1 MSREQGLPLH
11 ADVRDPHPGSL
22 HDRDHDVRARPV
34 VLEPDLGGTDGRVGE
49 SLGPGEGLERRH
61 VPVEDVLAEQPLLE
75 DARGAR
81 RDHRPQP
88 LGREGD
94 VADEHH
100 RRDAHFR
107 PLGHHEPDRRWVDG
121 AVESSR
127 DAGEG
132 VPSLAVEGLQL
143 PRARLDLELV
153 HRAAVEQGQTVPEHG
168 LRHGA
173 PSGEG
178 HRVSPAGIDVHDE
191 VDPRGVRDPA
201 GRAGG
206 DASLEESLAPQ
217 PLLEGA
223 HPFAHRGL
231 PVSVAGAEAQRL
243 GHGLLGQPERPF
255 ETDLREPDRYPGGQ
269 DDGDVLR
276 RLSGDGHGLDLDP
289 SVEIALAAVEREEVL
304 AGAGEPFRGC
314 LLADRKGCR
323 RDELTEVEPRVALP
337 DDPAHERPRR
347 QVVAQADALR
357 RIDLLDEDV
366 REESE
371 CPQPLEALPHGM
383 PRARAA
389 DHLADHAPD
398 ERLGDR
404 GGGDE
409 VDRRDDRP
417 RTVLRLGGARPG
429 RGHEPE
435 HRREGDGRAAARPH
449 RNRRRRTTPAA

>member
-1 MSREQGLPLH
+1 MVENRVCPSTSTCVTLTRGPSTTGITMCARVRSSSNRTSAGPTVASANPWARTKAWSAATSRSRTSWRNSPFSRTPAGRVAITALSRS
-11 ADVRDPHPGSL
+11 A
-22 HDRDHDVRARPV
+22 VRATLPTNVIDATRTSGPSVTTNPIAGGSTARSRAPV
-34 VLEPDLGGTDGRVGE
+34 TR
-49 SLGPGEGLERRH
+49 
-61 VPVEDVLAEQPLLE
+61 AK
-75 DARGAR
+75 AC
-81 RDHRPQP
+81 
-88 LGREGD
+88 
-94 VADEHH
+94 
-100 RRDAHFR
+100 
-107 PLGHHEPDRRWVDG
+107 
-121 AVESSR
+121 
-127 DAGEG
+127 
-132 VPSLAVEGLQL
+132 PSLAVEGLQL

-168 LRHGA
+168 LRQGA

-191 VDPRGVRDPA
+191 VDLRGVRDPA
-201 GRAGG
+201 GRTGG

-223 HPFAHRGL
+223 HPFAHRRL
-231 PVSVAGAEAQRL
+231 PVSVAGAEAQRR

-255 ETDLREPDRYPGGQ
+255 QTDLREPDRYPGGQ
-269 DDGDVLR
+269 DDRDVLR
-276 RLSGDGHGLDLDP
+276 RLSGDGLGLDLDP

-304 AGAGEPFRGC
+304 TGAGEPLRGC

-371 CPQPLEALPHGM
+371 RPQPLEALPHGM

-389 DHLADHAPD
+389 DHLADRAPD

-435 HRREGDGRAAARPH
+435 RRREGDGRASARPH